1 MLNIPPCQSVNNSGW
16 VEVAANLS
24 ITLYISDFCGRHNIL
39 YIFDLT
45 SVQLAGDLGDITH

>member
-24 ITLYISDFCGRHNIL
+24 ITLYISDFCSSI
-39 YIFDLT
+39 IFDVT
-45 SVQLAGDLGDITH
+45 SVQLVGG